1 MSMFE
6 KASRLKLRWNIRGNS
21 TVEDLWTI
29 PLNELE
35 AQYDELST
43 AMESRQRRSL
53 LVETVTEDEILTL
66 KIEIIKHVVLTRL
79 EEKKKAEETRANAA
93 YRQRLASIIDNKKDQ
108 VLLDKSIEELENML
122 KETK

>member
-6 KASRLKLRWNIRGNS
+6 KASRLKLRWNIRGNN

-29 PLNELE
+29 PLNELD